1 MSLEVVKSM
10 CTLVATGG
18 DSTSGLFAQI
28 EQVGRA
34 PASKVL
40 RSCTLRDFSACTP
53 VFFAMRERAR
63 AQAKREQ

>member
-10 CTLVATGG
+10 CTPVATGG

-34 PASKVL
+34 PASEKL
-40 RSCTLRDFSACTP
+40 R
-53 VFFAMRERAR
+53 RAGSHYD
-63 AQAKREQ
+63 